1 MKILII
7 DDEVNVTTTL
17 KALLES
23 QGNFEIDLAFGGRE
37 GLDKMIATEPNYDLL
52 ILDLM
57 MMGFN
62 GIDVCREMSK
72 NEKIKNIPVLLA
84 TALPITSNE
93 LEETLNEFKSLVSIR
108 GALEKPFVVSEL
120 ISEIRKIA

>member
-7 DDEVNVTTTL
+7 DDEINVTTTL
-17 KALLES
+17 KALLTS

-37 GLDKMIATEPNYDLL
+37 GLDKMIAANPNYDLL

-62 GIDVCREMSK
+62 GIDVCREMAK

-84 TALPITSNE
+84 TALPITSHE

-120 ISEIRKIA
+120 LAEIQKIA